1 MSEFKGTAGHWVSIK
16 AATCWTVESSDGQ
29 RLADLI
35 DSECVFEEGHEFD
48 HSKENAFLMATAP
61 ELFAALQTLVARID
75 YYASL
80 PDRGEVNIEDWA
92 YTAGSDD
99 MNAARAAIAKA
110 LGQ

>member
-1 MSEFKGTAGHWVSIK
+1 MPEFKGTAGHWVPIK
-16 AATCWTVESSDGQ
+16 SVTCWTVESRDGQ

-35 DSECVFEEGHEFD
+35 DSECIFEEGQEFD
-48 HSKENAFLMATAP
+48 HAQENAFLMATAP
-61 ELFAALQTLVARID
+61 ELFTALQALVARID

-80 PDRGEVNIEDWA
+80 PDRDVVNIEDWA

-99 MNAARAAIAKA
+99 MNAARAALAKA